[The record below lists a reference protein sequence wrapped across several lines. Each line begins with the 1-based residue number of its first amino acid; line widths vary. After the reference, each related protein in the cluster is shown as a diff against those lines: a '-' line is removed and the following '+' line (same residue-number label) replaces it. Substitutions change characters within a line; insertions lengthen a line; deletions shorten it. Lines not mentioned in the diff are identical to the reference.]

1 MLYIYVYVVD
11 VQTATD
17 NGSLGC
23 QEPQSPVPALQ
34 VRLSVLAAVAG
45 IGHLAA
51 PLAHDVAPGPR
62 GVGDGIWRISPSD
75 RVQGLGLG
83 FRELL
88 RKGATSIVA
97 RVSLVQAG
105 SSLGSFAI
113 LVL

>member
-62 GVGDGIWRISPSD
+62 GVGDGIWRISPS

-83 FRELL
+83 FR
-88 RKGATSIVA
+88 GAFTKRSHFN
-97 RVSLVQAG
+97 SGPCQSSAG
-105 SSLGSFAI
+105 RI
-113 LVL
+113 